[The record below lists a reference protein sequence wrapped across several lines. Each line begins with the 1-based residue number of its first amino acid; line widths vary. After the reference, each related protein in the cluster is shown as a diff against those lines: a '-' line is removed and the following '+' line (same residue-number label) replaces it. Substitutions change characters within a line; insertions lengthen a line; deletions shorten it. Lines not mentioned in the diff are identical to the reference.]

1 MKLIFRIWII
11 IFVIFLVWLYFLF
24 LSPRIF
30 NSKTIVVPDVVNLS
44 LEEAEH
50 KLNDAK
56 IKYQITYIENDKE
69 QALKTIPYAGTNIKA
84 NYVIDLY
91 VGMKFPKT
99 YHSYL
104 GQNYETYQHEINQMC
119 LDYNIDLIIEYV
131 PSYQMSGLILEESL
145 KEGSILNEQKTLK
158 LVIAL
163 NEETFLMP
171 NLVGMHIE
179 DALEL
184 LKDYKISIHVNYYAS
199 IIEEDIVLYQSTAPD
214 TMIQKQNR
222 SILELYVSKGITNY
236 SSIDIDEQIKVMKYL
251 NCDFEVNEVFSDS
264 KEHKLV
270 AFKCQKLYDID
281 VTKYFLWV
289 TK

>member
-44 LEEAEH
+44 QEEAEH
-50 KLNDAK
+50 RLNDAK

-69 QALKTIPYAGTNIKA
+69 EALKTIPYAGTNIKA
-84 NYVIDLY
+84 NYVIDLF

-104 GQNYETYQHEINQMC
+104 GQNYEIYQNEINQMC

-131 PSYQMSGLILEESL
+131 TSYQMSGMILEESL

-199 IIEEDIVLYQSTAPD
+199 IIEEDIVLYQSTAPE

-222 SILELYVSKGITNY
+222 SILELYVSKGITSY

-281 VTKYFLWV
+281 VTKYYLWV

>member
-1 MKLIFRIWII
+1 WIV

-30 NSKTIVVPDVVNLS
+30 NSKTIVVPDVINLS
-44 LEEAEH
+44 QEEAEH
-50 KLNDAK
+50 KLQDAQ

-104 GQNYETYQHEINQMC
+104 GQNYEIYQNEINQMC
-119 LDYNIDLIIEYV
+119 LDYNIELIVEYV

-199 IIEEDIVLYQSTAPD
+199 IIEEDIVLYQSTAPQ

-251 NCDFEVNEVFSDS
+251 NCDFEVKEVFSDS
-264 KEHKLV
+264 NEHKLV